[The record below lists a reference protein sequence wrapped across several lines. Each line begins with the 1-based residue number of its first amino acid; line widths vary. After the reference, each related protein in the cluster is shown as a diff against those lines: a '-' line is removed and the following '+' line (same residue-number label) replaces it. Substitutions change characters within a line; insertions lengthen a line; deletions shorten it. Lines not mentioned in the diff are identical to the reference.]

1 MEAQCKQ
8 VTRIEKYV
16 GKGLNDYDTTLFA
29 RVDEIFNELEVQ
41 RHSLKGHDKLLRKK
55 VVGLIVDVKAMM
67 EEFQAK
73 IYLP

>member
-1 MEAQCKQ
+1 M
-8 VTRIEKYV
+8 
-16 GKGLNDYDTTLFA
+16 
-29 RVDEIFNELEVQ
+29 
-41 RHSLKGHDKLLRKK
+41 KGHDKLLRKK